1 MFNKLLV
8 MKDQLKSI
16 FKKGSITYYNSTLL
30 FPREIRRD
38 VTKLYAFVRVF
49 DDLVDSVPQKVKEFY
64 SLRELYY
71 KELDNGSSGDVVLSN
86 FVEMMRRRGFK
97 EEWVEAFLNSME
109 SDLKKKVYYTI
120 DETLGYMWGSAEVVG
135 LMMMKILN
143 LRDEAAYYARMLGR
157 AMQYLNFIRDV
168 REDMEM
174 GRQYLPVNEM
184 KEFKVS
190 SLLECNEAFKEFMRF
205 NLKRYF
211 FFQKEAERGYHMI
224 PSRYLIAV
232 KTAGDMYKWT
242 ARRIMADPCVVNRMK
257 VKPKRRRVL
266 AQGLYNFLG
275 VPIWNLISF
284 HRI

>member
-1 MFNKLLV
+1 M
-8 MKDQLKSI
+8 DEQLDSI
-16 FKKGSITYYNSTLL
+16 FKKGSVTYYNSTLL
-30 FPREIRRD
+30 FPREIRKD

-71 KELDNGSSGDVVLSN
+71 KELDNGSSGNVVLSN
-86 FVEMMRRRGFK
+86 FVEMMRRRGIK
-97 EEWVEAFLNSME
+97 EEWVDAFLNSME

-120 DETLGYMWGSAEVVG
+120 DETLSYMWGSAEVVG

-168 REDMEM
+168 KEDTEM

-184 KEFKVS
+184 KEFGVS

-205 NLKRYF
+205 NLERYF
-211 FFQKEAERGYHMI
+211 SFQKEAERGYSMI

-232 KTAGDMYKWT
+232 RTAADMYKWT
-242 ARRIMADPCVVNRMK
+242 ARRIMADPCVVHRMK
-257 VKPKRRRVL
+257 VRPKRRRVL

-275 VPIWNLISF
+275 VSVWNLISF
-284 HRI
+284 YRI

>member
-1 MFNKLLV
+1 MENILNT
-8 MKDQLKSI
+8 I
-16 FKKGSITYYNSTLL
+16 FKKSSTTYYNSTLL
-30 FPREIRRD
+30 FPREIRSD

-49 DDLVDSVPQKVKEFY
+49 DDLVDSVPQKVEEFY
-64 SLRELYY
+64 ALRELYY
-71 KELDNGSSGDVVLSN
+71 KELDKGSGANVVISN
-86 FVEMMRRRGFK
+86 FVELMRRKGFK

-120 DETLGYMWGSAEVVG
+120 DETLSYMYGSAEVVG

-168 REDMEM
+168 KEDMEM

-190 SLLECNEAFKEFMRF
+190 SLGECNEAFKEFIRF

-211 FFQKEAERGYHMI
+211 SFQKEAEIGYQMI
-224 PSRYLIAV
+224 PVRYLIPI
-232 KTAGDMYKWT
+232 KTAADMYKWT
-242 ARRIMADPCVVNRMK
+242 GMKIMADPCVVNRIK

-266 AQGLYNFLG
+266 IRGLFNFIG
-275 VPIWNLISF
+275 VPIWKLTYF
-284 HRI
+284 YRI

>member
-1 MFNKLLV
+1 ME
-8 MKDQLKSI
+8 DQLDSI
-16 FKKGSITYYNSTLL
+16 FKKASITYYNSTLL

-49 DDLVDSVPQKVKEFY
+49 DDLVDSIPQKVKEFY

-86 FVEMMRRRGFK
+86 FVELMRRRGFK

-143 LRDEAAYYARMLGR
+143 LRDEAAHYARMLGR

-184 KEFKVS
+184 KEFNVS

-205 NLKRYF
+205 NLERYF
-211 FFQKEAERGYHMI
+211 SFQKEAERGYHMI

-232 KTAGDMYKWT
+232 KTAADMYKWT
-242 ARRIMADPCVVNRMK
+242 ARRIMADPCVVHRMK

-275 VPIWNLISF
+275 VPLWNLTSF
-284 HRI
+284 YRI

>member
-1 MFNKLLV
+1 ME
-8 MKDQLKSI
+8 DQLDSI

-71 KELDNGSSGDVVLSN
+71 KELDSGSSGNVVLSN
-86 FVEMMRRRGFK
+86 FVELMRRRGFE

-120 DETLGYMWGSAEVVG
+120 DETLSYMWGSAEVVG

-168 REDMEM
+168 KEDMEM

-184 KEFKVS
+184 KEFGVS

-205 NLKRYF
+205 NLERYF
-211 FFQKEAERGYHMI
+211 FFQKEAERGYRMI
-224 PSRYLIAV
+224 PIRYLIAV
-232 KTAGDMYKWT
+232 KTAADMYKWT
-242 ARRIMADPCVVNRMK
+242 ARRIMADPCVVHRMK
-257 VKPKRRRVL
+257 VRPKRRRVL

-275 VPIWNLISF
+275 VPVWNLISF
-284 HRI
+284 YRI

>member
-1 MFNKLLV
+1 
-8 MKDQLKSI
+8 
-16 FKKGSITYYNSTLL
+16 
-30 FPREIRRD
+30 
-38 VTKLYAFVRVF
+38 
-49 DDLVDSVPQKVKEFY
+49 
-64 SLRELYY
+64 
-71 KELDNGSSGDVVLSN
+71 
-86 FVEMMRRRGFK
+86 
-97 EEWVEAFLNSME
+97 
-109 SDLKKKVYYTI
+109 
-120 DETLGYMWGSAEVVG
+120 MWGSAEVVG

-190 SLLECNEAFKEFMRF
+190 SLLECNEAFKEFIRF

-211 FFQKEAERGYHMI
+211 SFQKEAERGYHMI

-232 KTAGDMYKWT
+232 KTAADMYKWT
-242 ARRIMADPCVVNRMK
+242 ARRIMADPCVVHRMK
-257 VKPKRRRVL
+257 VRPKRRRVL

-284 HRI
+284 YRI

>member
-1 MFNKLLV
+1 MD
-8 MKDQLKSI
+8 DQLDSI
-16 FKKGSITYYNSTLL
+16 FKKASITYYNSSLL

-64 SLRELYY
+64 TLRELYY
-71 KELDNGSSGDVVLSN
+71 KELDNGSSGNVVLSN
-86 FVEMMRRRGFK
+86 FVELMRRRGFK

-109 SDLKKKVYYTI
+109 SDIKKKVYYTI
-120 DETLGYMWGSAEVVG
+120 DETLSYMWGSAEVVG

-143 LRDEAAYYARMLGR
+143 LRDEAAHYARMLGR

-184 KEFKVS
+184 KEFNVS

-205 NLKRYF
+205 NLERYF
-211 FFQKEAERGYHMI
+211 SFQKEAERGYHMI

-232 KTAGDMYKWT
+232 KTAADMYKWT
-242 ARRIMADPCVVNRMK
+242 ARRIMADPCVVHRMK
-257 VKPKRRRVL
+257 VRPKRRRVL

-275 VPIWNLISF
+275 VPLWNLTSF
-284 HRI
+284 YRI

>member
-1 MFNKLLV
+1 MD
-8 MKDQLKSI
+8 DQLDSI
-16 FKKGSITYYNSTLL
+16 FKKASITYYNSSLL

-64 SLRELYY
+64 TLRELYY
-71 KELDNGSSGDVVLSN
+71 KELDNGSSGNVVLSN
-86 FVEMMRRRGFK
+86 FVELMRRRGFK

-109 SDLKKKVYYTI
+109 SDIKKKVYYTI
-120 DETLGYMWGSAEVVG
+120 DETLSYMWGSAEVVG

-143 LRDEAAYYARMLGR
+143 LRDEAAHYARMLGR

-205 NLKRYF
+205 NLERYF
-211 FFQKEAERGYHMI
+211 SFQKEAERGYHMI

-232 KTAGDMYKWT
+232 KTAADMYKWT
-242 ARRIMADPCVVNRMK
+242 ARRIMADPCVVHRMK
-257 VKPKRRRVL
+257 VRPKRRRVL

-284 HRI
+284 YRI

>member
-1 MFNKLLV
+1 ME
-8 MKDQLKSI
+8 DQLDSI
-16 FKKGSITYYNSTLL
+16 FKKASITYYNSTLL

-49 DDLVDSVPQKVKEFY
+49 DDLVDSIPQKVKEFY

-86 FVEMMRRRGFK
+86 FVELMRRRGFK

-143 LRDEAAYYARMLGR
+143 LRDEAAHYARMLGR

-205 NLKRYF
+205 NLERYF
-211 FFQKEAERGYHMI
+211 SFQKEAERGYHMI

-232 KTAGDMYKWT
+232 KTAADMYKWT
-242 ARRIMADPCVVNRMK
+242 ARRIMADPCVVHRMK
-257 VKPKRRRVL
+257 VRPKRRRVL

-284 HRI
+284 YRI

>member
-8 MKDQLKSI
+8 MEDQLKSI

-232 KTAGDMYKWT
+232 KTAADMYKWT
-242 ARRIMADPCVVNRMK
+242 ARKIMADPCVVHRMK
-257 VKPKRRRVL
+257 VRPKRRRVL

-284 HRI
+284 YRI

>member
-1 MFNKLLV
+1 ME
-8 MKDQLKSI
+8 DQLDSI

-71 KELDNGSSGDVVLSN
+71 KELDNGSSGNVVLSN
-86 FVEMMRRRGFK
+86 FVELMRRRGFE

-120 DETLGYMWGSAEVVG
+120 DETLSYMWGSAEVVG

-211 FFQKEAERGYHMI
+211 SFQKEAERGYHMI

-232 KTAGDMYKWT
+232 KTAADMYKWT
-242 ARRIMADPCVVNRMK
+242 ARRIMADPCVVHRMK
-257 VKPKRRRVL
+257 VRPKRRRVL

-284 HRI
+284 YRI